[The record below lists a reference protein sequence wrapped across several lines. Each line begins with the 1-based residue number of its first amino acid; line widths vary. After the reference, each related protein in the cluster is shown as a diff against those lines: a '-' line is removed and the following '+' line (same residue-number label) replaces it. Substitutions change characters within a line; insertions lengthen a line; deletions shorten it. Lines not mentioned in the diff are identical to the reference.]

1 MKVGQERAVPGP
13 HSMQEHEIFEEGRRS
28 VCIEGRYGVGGSDAR
43 SCRQGRQH
51 PHVGVDLS
59 PRQAMF

>member
-13 HSMQEHEIFEEGRRS
+13 HGVQEHEIFEGRRS
-28 VCIEGRYGVGGSDAR
+28 VWNEGRYGAVGSDAR

-51 PHVGVDLS
+51 PGVGVGLS
-59 PRQAMF
+59 PHQAML